1 MDQSLS
7 WEDWRVTSRLCFILV
22 VGSLPL
28 ALAGCG
34 DAFNAGPIVYKDSE
48 RFTRKPEAN
57 PDYNLIGKPKLQE
70 AVRKAVLDT
79 FGPSPSEIRVP
90 EGSGLPEGGRRLG
103 NHEIVDGKRKRLA
116 YKSSTTGEEMP
127 VVGGYALYR
136 RHCLHCHG
144 VQGSA
149 DGPTAEFLYPLP
161 RDYRRGVFKF
171 TSTNPTNAKPTR
183 ADLRKTI
190 LYGVHGTSMPAFE
203 ARIVPAEIEQVMDYV
218 IFLSM
223 RGETEYNLI
232 REASSYEDSNPL
244 DADTIKE
251 ITAGVIATW
260 KLADTQVVNP
270 SLGRIAPVRE
280 SVLRGRDIF
289 LGINPG
295 KKASCTDCHGLQ
307 GLGNGSKFVDR
318 KIFDKVVFRRM
329 TVDHALEARYWEA
342 WDEERSAKIIP
353 GESHGHMEKE
363 PEEKLPAYK
372 TRMLTLWKPG
382 SLDDWGNPLRPANLT
397 LGVYKGGRRPIDLYW
412 RIAKGINGAQMPSH
426 AGSILN
432 DDEIWDVI
440 NFVLALPYEPELLK
454 DAESLKKKGT
464 AEMAAPRTAALPPR

>member
-1 MDQSLS
+1 MR
-7 WEDWRVTSRLCFILV
+7 WEDWRVTSRLYLFLV
-22 VGSLPL
+22 AGSLAL
-28 ALAGCG
+28 TLAGCG
-34 DAFNAGPIVYKDSE
+34 DAFNAGPIVYRDSE
-48 RFTRKPEAN
+48 RFEKKPEAN

-79 FGPSPSEIRVP
+79 FGPSPSEMKVP

-103 NHEIVDGKRKRLA
+103 NYEQVDGKRRPIV
-116 YKSSTTGEEMP
+116 YVSTTGEKVP

-144 VQGSA
+144 VQGAA

-183 ADLRKTI
+183 ADLKKTV

-203 ARIVPAEIEQVMDYV
+203 ARMTPAEIEQVIDYV
-218 IFLSM
+218 TFLSM

-232 REASSYEDSNPL
+232 REASSYEDNNPL
-244 DADTIKE
+244 DADIVKE
-251 ITAGVIATW
+251 ILAGVITTW
-260 KLADTQVVNP
+260 KAADTQVVNP
-270 SLGRIAPVRE
+270 SVARTSPARE
-280 SVLRGRDIF
+280 SILRGREIF

-295 KKASCTDCHGLQ
+295 KKASCTDCHGVQ
-307 GLGNGSKFVDR
+307 GLGNGTKFVDR
-318 KIFDKVVFRRM
+318 GVFDKVVFRRM
-329 TVDHALEARYWEA
+329 PVEKALEVRYKEVG
-342 WDEERSAKIIP
+342 DEEKSAKIDP
-353 GESHGHMEKE
+353 DNPHPHEAEAE
-363 PEEKLPAYK
+363 RNEKLPEYK
-372 TRMLTLWKPG
+372 TRMMTLWKPG

-432 DDEIWDVI
+432 DQEIWDVI

-454 DAESLKKKGT
+454 DAENLKKQGT
-464 AEMAAPRTAALPPR
+464 PATASTTAALSPR